1 MMSPF
6 QLDPKL
12 SGASSPSSSVVDFEA
27 TGKASAAPVDRK
39 RSFATLLGNVKKEK
53 PPETRWSSA
62 NQPTRASALSEKLQ
76 HAPVAAK
83 AKGKDHARST
93 ASPGSPARSKAEVPS
108 EQENAVNPDDS
119 LGDTGADR
127 ERVELPEKKEDDQ
140 VSDTSVL
147 IAGLAPSPMEAIAP
161 VALFMGAAAFSDST
175 QEQSESAVECMGAS
189 GATAKFEPGA
199 TPLDLMQAGAPGQTQ
214 LGESLAAAVSAKGS
228 NLAATAKF
236 EPGATPLDLMQ
247 AGAPGQTQLGE
258 SLAAAVSAKGSN
270 LAATAKTGSL
280 KDQKITA
287 EAQAVSAKDKN
298 DALEA
303 LTENAQTSAQGIAAK
318 ADSGELARAMKHTA
332 LASAAGEPVSGLLSG
347 PSRAEKNAAALIAAV
362 PSGNK
367 TDGSDIFNN
376 IENIGNNRLKKVDS
390 VVGVSAAQG
399 NPVMSSTLLNFAEA
413 SRTDAPASE
422 AVARV
427 NLVQVVDEVA
437 AITEKMRVS
446 GQHRCVVDFDVAG
459 HGNLRV
465 EVVRRDDQLKTVF
478 STDSEALRQS
488 LQAALDR
495 ADRPG
500 QMATS
505 FEWQGASS
513 DSSGR
518 GQSGTQADADSRQ
531 NTYFKAESG
540 SRTARGTSV
549 APVST
554 EPVTAPPLAAHHRL
568 QLFA

>member
-175 QEQSESAVECMGAS
+175 QEESESAVECMGAS
-189 GATAKFEPGA
+189 G
-199 TPLDLMQAGAPGQTQ
+199 
-214 LGESLAAAVSAKGS
+214 
-228 NLAATAKF
+228 ATAKF

-287 EAQAVSAKDKN
+287 EAQAVSAKDKT

-347 PSRAEKNAAALIAAV
+347 PGRAEKNAAALIAAV

-399 NPVMSSTLLNFAEA
+399 NPVMSSTLLDFAEA

-540 SRTARGTSV
+540 SRTARGTSI